1 MQMQGIEYTES
12 NGLVGP
18 FGRQLL
24 MTSTKGVDQWRA
36 MGYRCKACTAEK

>member
-1 MQMQGIEYTES
+1 
-12 NGLVGP
+12 
-18 FGRQLL
+18 L